1 MNLNE
6 GTNTVEVTVV
16 NNSGMS
22 STKKYEVYVDTI
34 KPEVSQFEFKTVKSD
49 VDKILSFLT
58 FGIYNNEKIQV
69 TVSAYDVNNAENAKS
84 GIDYLEENHAEIELY
99 NGKEKIATDDN
110 SYSYDENGVLSR
122 TFTLDCRENEFKQYM
137 LTAKAWDNVH
147 NESVSYTFEKP
158 ETAEFIKNK
167 TTKTFTAIQAEG
179 VKITEVVT
187 NTIAPIVTEI
197 KSNAYGESSVKYT
210 DEYGKEWYSNGVE
223 FHIYSKDSSDN
234 KHHTGIKSVTATFN
248 GTDVSKKLKGLPVF
262 TAEKVESVNDI
273 TFNTEGLLSLIHI

>member
-84 GIDYLEENHAEIELY
+84 GIDYLEENHAEIQLY
-99 NGKEKIATDDN
+99 NGGEKN
-110 SYSYDENGVLSR
+110 
-122 TFTLDCRENEFKQYM
+122 CR
-137 LTAKAWDNVH
+137 
-147 NESVSYTFEKP
+147 
-158 ETAEFIKNK
+158 
-167 TTKTFTAIQAEG
+167 
-179 VKITEVVT
+179 
-187 NTIAPIVTEI
+187 
-197 KSNAYGESSVKYT
+197 
-210 DEYGKEWYSNGVE
+210 
-223 FHIYSKDSSDN
+223 
-234 KHHTGIKSVTATFN
+234 
-248 GTDVSKKLKGLPVF
+248 
-262 TAEKVESVNDI
+262 
-273 TFNTEGLLSLIHI
+273 